1 MDQELINRIP
11 ELTDLILPW
20 LGIMLSV
27 VMFMWFKDYALQI
40 SKGLKFKLDPH
51 FQEGDEVWL
60 EDEPAVIVKIGL
72 SSTVFGIVNGR
83 GYIWRFVPN
92 ESIFEIKLE
101 KMVSDKI
108 HYDSEAEQGRRL
120 KELLS
125 IDENQDKK
133 IAQNKMRD
141 VEQDVELEK
150 NLIRDQQHDK
160 LLEEH
165 SKAIAEISSLVKTH
179 GSPELRDATQELMED
194 LTNNKA

>member
-1 MDQELINRIP
+1 M
-11 ELTDLILPW
+11 
-20 LGIMLSV
+20 
-27 VMFMWFKDYALQI
+27 
-40 SKGLKFKLDPH
+40 
-51 FQEGDEVWL
+51 
-60 EDEPAVIVKIGL
+60 
-72 SSTVFGIVNGR
+72 
-83 GYIWRFVPN
+83 
-92 ESIFEIKLE
+92 KLE